1 MEVIKIKQG
10 TLHANHPYIIRAK
23 SEAARALTLTVEDAV
38 LYATESVAMT
48 CQSFYTTF
56 TLTGTYDR
64 MEAADFA
71 ALDGTHYAIALEGG
85 WWKTA
90 GLNPFRVYMTI
101 TEREGSPVKVS
112 AAAMAR
118 VRIVTRGESTSIDN
132 GQLTMDNAASG
143 AVYDLQGRRVAH
155 PTQGI
160 YIVNGRKVI
169 F

>member
-10 TLHANHPYIIRAK
+10 TLHANHPYFIRAK

-64 MEAADFA
+64 MEAAYFA

-90 GLNPFRVYMTI
+90 GAQPLPRVHDHHRARRLARES
-101 TEREGSPVKVS
+101 ER
-112 AAAMAR
+112 
-118 VRIVTRGESTSIDN
+118 
-132 GQLTMDNAASG
+132 SG
-143 AVYDLQGRRVAH
+143 HGPRAH
-155 PTQGI
+155 RDTWGKHR
-160 YIVNGRKVI
+160 N
-169 F
+169 

>member
-10 TLHANHPYIIRAK
+10 TLHANHPYFIRAK
-23 SEAARALTLTVEDAV
+23 SEAARALTLTVEDVV

-118 VRIVTRGESTSIDN
+118 VHIVTRGESTGIDN
-132 GQLTMDNAASG
+132 LQLTILPLARCMTCRAEGWITLPRAS
-143 AVYDLQGRRVAH
+143 
-155 PTQGI
+155 I
-160 YIVNGRKVI
+160 S
-169 F
+169 